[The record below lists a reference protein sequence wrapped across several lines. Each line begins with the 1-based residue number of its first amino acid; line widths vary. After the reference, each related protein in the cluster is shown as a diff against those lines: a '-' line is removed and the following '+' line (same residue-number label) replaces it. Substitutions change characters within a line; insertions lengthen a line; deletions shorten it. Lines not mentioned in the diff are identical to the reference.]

1 MRIRVDLPAPFSPI
15 RACTSPGR
23 ASNETSSF
31 ATTPGKRFVMPSST
45 TKGGALAR
53 PAPSP
58 SLIVVG
64 RRRCRLRIL
73 RNLDRPVDDVLPVQ
87 LERRDD
93 VRSHQLA
100 VGFGVVQSLV
110 RQVEDLSAAL
120 ERAVAG
126 LLDRVVDGRV

>member
-1 MRIRVDLPAPFSPI
+1 MRIRVDLPAPFSPM

-23 ASNETSSF
+23 SSKETSSF

-45 TKGGALAR
+45 TKGGAPSR
-53 PAPSP
+53 PALPS

-64 RRRCRLRIL
+64 RRWTGLRLV

-87 LERRDD
+87 LDRCDD

-100 VGFGVVQSLV
+100 VGLGVVQSLV

-126 LLDRVVDGRV
+126 L